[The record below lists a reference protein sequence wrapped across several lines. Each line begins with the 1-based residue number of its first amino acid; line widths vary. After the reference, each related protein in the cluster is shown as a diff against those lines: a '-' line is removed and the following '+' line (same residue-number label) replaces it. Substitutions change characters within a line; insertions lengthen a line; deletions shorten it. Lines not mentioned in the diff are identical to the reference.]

1 LTQPVSRKQVDTR
14 QLFYTTRGSLEI
26 FPAFGASMSMMRARF
41 ARDVWDEGK
50 GGVHILPRVGF
61 EEERICDVQ
70 ASAPALVGAALGTGE
85 KEEFLA
91 ELFSQPNLI
100 FASIDIAHGASAAV
114 LLVLHKI
121 RKLGINSGI
130 VLGNVGSIE
139 GFAYAYWLI
148 ALGFPTCDYQGWG
161 RARVGLHHP

>member
-1 LTQPVSRKQVDTR
+1 
-14 QLFYTTRGSLEI
+14 
-26 FPAFGASMSMMRARF
+26 MRARF

-50 GGVHILPRVGF
+50 GGVHILPRVGLSD
-61 EEERICDVQ
+61 EERICDVQ